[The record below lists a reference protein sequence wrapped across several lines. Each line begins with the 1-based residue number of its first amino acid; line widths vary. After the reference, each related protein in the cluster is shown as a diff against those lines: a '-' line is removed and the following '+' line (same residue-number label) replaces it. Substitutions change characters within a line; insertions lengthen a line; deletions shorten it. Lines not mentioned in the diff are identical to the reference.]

1 MVVSRLLAVVRAR
14 WALLILCALV
24 GLSAALAASAWMS
37 PKYRANSLLVV
48 DLKGTDPV
56 LGGAVAMPQTL
67 QGYLV
72 TQTEVIRS
80 DRVMQRVIDALDLTR
95 NEGLLR
101 AAKADAPQ
109 EPDDRGR
116 ILRHLERRV
125 QVDASRE
132 GSTLAVTYEGPQ
144 AELSAQI
151 VNAFGLAYLETARE
165 LRTGPAGDFS
175 AWFETQT
182 RDYRDRLETAQR
194 RLSAA
199 QRASGILADDERL
212 DVESL
217 RLNEISSQW
226 QASQTALAESRARV
240 DASRSGA
247 SMPEVVAHPLL
258 QTLTADLGRVEAR
271 LQQLGSR
278 LGPAH
283 PEVMAEQAQAEQLRS
298 RLAAE
303 TSRVSASLQA
313 SHQVNLVREARL
325 REALENQRGRVAGL
339 KGARD
344 QLHVLEREVQSAQ
357 RALEMVSQ
365 RLTETRLES
374 QARHSNASVIT
385 PAVPPARPSRPQPFL
400 NAVLGLAAGLV
411 IGLMA
416 ALTLESSQR
425 PVRDT
430 EDAQLASGLTVLARL
445 PELGTQASQ
454 RLIGP

>member
-1 MVVSRLLAVVRAR
+1 MVVRRLLAVVRAR
-14 WALLILCALV
+14 WALLILTMAVSLAV
-24 GLSAALAASAWMS
+24 AAAASAWMS
-37 PKYRANSLLVV
+37 PKYRSSSLLVIE
-48 DLKGTDPV
+48 LKGTDPV

-72 TQTEVIRS
+72 TQTEIVRS
-80 DRVMQRVIDALDLTR
+80 ERVMQRVIDTLDLTN
-95 NEGLLR
+95 NEVLAR
-101 AAKADAPQ
+101 AAQADAPQ
-109 EPDDRGR
+109 ETDPRR
-116 ILRHLERRV
+116 RLIRHFERRI

-132 GSTLAVTYEGPQ
+132 GSTLSVTYEGPQ
-144 AELSAQI
+144 AELSAQV
-151 VNAFGLAYLETARE
+151 VNALTQAYLETARD

-182 RDYRDRLETAQR
+182 REYRDRLEAAQR

-212 DVESL
+212 DVETL

-226 QASQTALAESRARV
+226 QTSQAALAESRARV
-240 DASRSGA
+240 DAARSGA
-247 SMPEVVAHPLL
+247 SMPEVVSHPLL
-258 QTLTADLGRVEAR
+258 QTLSADLGRVEAR
-271 LQQLGSR
+271 LQQMGSR

-283 PEVMAEQAQAEQLRS
+283 PEVMAEQAQAAQLRT
-298 RLAAE
+298 RLASE
-303 TSRVSASLQA
+303 TGRVSASLQA
-313 SHQVNLVREARL
+313 SHQVNVAREARL
-325 REALENQRGRVAGL
+325 REALEGQRSRVVGL

-357 RALEMVSQ
+357 RALELVSQ

-385 PAVPPARPSRPQPFL
+385 PAVAPSQPSRPQPLL
-400 NAVLGLAAGLV
+400 NAVLGVIAGLG

-416 ALTLESSQR
+416 ALALESSQR
-425 PVRDT
+425 PVRDA
-430 EDAQLASGLTVLARL
+430 EDARVATGLTVLARL

-454 RLIGP
+454 RLIGS

>member
-1 MVVSRLLAVVRAR
+1 MVVRRLLAVVRAR
-14 WALLILCALV
+14 WALLILTTAVSLGV
-24 GLSAALAASAWMS
+24 AMAASAWMS
-37 PKYRANSLLVV
+37 PKYRASSLLVV
-48 DLKGTDPV
+48 ELKGTDPV
-56 LGGAVAMPQTL
+56 LGGAVALPQTL

-72 TQTEVIRS
+72 TQTEIVRS
-80 DRVMQRVIDALDLTR
+80 ERVMQRVIAQLDLTHDDA
-95 NEGLLR
+95 LMQ
-101 AAKADAPQ
+101 AALNDAPQ
-109 EPDDRGR
+109 EPDARRR
-116 ILRHLERRV
+116 IVRHFERRL

-132 GSTLAVTYEGPQ
+132 GSTLSVTYEGPQ

-151 VNAFGLAYLETARE
+151 VNAFTQAYLDTARD

-182 RDYRDRLETAQR
+182 REYRDRLESAQR

-212 DVESL
+212 DVETL
-217 RLNEISSQW
+217 RLTEISSQW
-226 QASQTALAESRARV
+226 QSSQTAMAESRARV
-240 DASRSGA
+240 EASRAGA
-247 SMPEVVAHPLL
+247 SMPEVVSHPLL
-258 QTLTADLGRVEAR
+258 QTLSADLGRVEAR
-271 LQQLGSR
+271 LQQMGSR

-283 PEVMAEQAQAEQLRS
+283 PEVVAEQAQAEQLRT

-313 SHQVNLVREARL
+313 SHQVNVAREARL
-325 REALENQRGRVAGL
+325 REALDSQRARVAGL
-339 KGARD
+339 KGSRD

-385 PAVPPARPSRPQPFL
+385 PAVAPAQPSRPQPLL
-400 NAVLGLAAGLV
+400 NAVLGLVAGML

-416 ALTLESSQR
+416 ALALESSQR
-425 PVRDT
+425 PVRDAD
-430 EDAQLASGLTVLARL
+430 DARLASGLTVLARL
-445 PELGTQASQ
+445 PELGTRASQ

>member
-1 MVVSRLLAVVRAR
+1 MVVSRLLAVARAR
-14 WALLILCALV
+14 WALLMLCTVAS
-24 GLSAALAASAWMS
+24 LSAALVASLWMS
-37 PKYRANSLLVV
+37 PKYRASSLLVV
-48 DLKGTDPV
+48 ELKGTDPV

-72 TQTEVIRS
+72 TQTEVMRS
-80 DRVMQRVIDALDLTR
+80 DRVMQRVIDALDLST
-95 NEGLLR
+95 NEAILKSAR
-101 AAKADAPQ
+101 ADAPQ
-109 EPDDRGR
+109 EPDDRSR
-116 ILRHLERRV
+116 ILRHLEKRV

-132 GSTLAVTYEGPQ
+132 GSTLSVTYEGPQ
-144 AELSAQI
+144 AELSAQ
-151 VNAFGLAYLETARE
+151 VANAFASAYLETARE

-175 AWFETQT
+175 DWFEVQT
-182 RDYRDRLETAQR
+182 RDYRERLESAQR

-212 DVESL
+212 DVETL
-217 RLNEISSQW
+217 RLTEISSQW

-247 SMPEVVAHPLL
+247 SMPEVVSHPLL
-258 QTLTADLGRVEAR
+258 QTLSADLGRVEAR
-271 LQQLGSR
+271 LQQIGSR

-283 PEVMAEQAQAEQLRS
+283 PEVMAEQAQAEQLRA
-298 RLAAE
+298 RLGAE
-303 TSRVSASLQA
+303 TARVSASLQA
-313 SHQVNLVREARL
+313 SHQVNLAREAKL
-325 REALENQRGRVAGL
+325 REALETQRGRVAGL

-385 PAVPPARPSRPQPFL
+385 PAVAPARPSRPQPVL
-400 NAVLGLAAGLV
+400 NAVLGLVAGLA

-425 PVRDT
+425 PVRDA
-430 EDAQLASGLTVLARL
+430 EDARLASGLRVLARL
-445 PELGTQASQ
+445 PELGTQSSQ